1 MAVLYNGNTRNWH
14 YNTPG
19 GAKELLI
26 TITGC
31 KGEDAS
37 YGAENAWQNSYY
49 NRGSNG
55 ALVYVNIDNSRVNF
69 TIAGGEGSLV
79 ALRRTGQRVTEQR
92 WKDTSYWEKEAYTQ
106 TEEYWDKERYWIYKT
121 GWDRFIG
128 RKIWRTRDVKRTRQ
142 VTKYRDK
149 WVSQGH
155 WENYNVWKW
164 NGLQNQVKPTQSGQ
178 SVSFICSVRE
188 RAAFTSSQVFSL
200 VVYEL

>member
-1 MAVLYNGNTRNWH
+1 MAVLYNGNTRNWN
-14 YNTPG
+14 YTAPG
-19 GAKELLI
+19 VAKELLI

-31 KGEDAS
+31 KGEDATG
-37 YGAENAWQNSYY
+37 YREVEGYNSYY

-55 ALVYVNIDNSRVNF
+55 ALVYVNIDNSRINF

-79 ALRRTGQRVTEQR
+79 ALRRTGYRDTERR
-92 WKDTSYWEKEAYTQ
+92 WKDTSHWGKEAYTE
-106 TEEYWDKERYWIYKT
+106 TEEYWVREAYYRNGWQRFWGNKAYKNV
-121 GWDRFIG
+121 
-128 RKIWRTRDVKRTRQ
+128 RKTRE

-155 WENYNVWKW
+155 WENYKVWKW

-188 RAAFTSSQVFSL
+188 RAAFTSSQDFSL
-200 VVYEL
+200 VVYAI